1 MTFDMK
7 NIKRIGLVLLVACIP
22 LEAFADAAK
31 IYVKNELDSW
41 AWVTVRGRVSHWYGS
56 GIENL
61 DAWCVD
67 PGAYVKRGPF
77 AASVSSV
84 QVELGSSAGC
94 GHVFKNMNGSLG
106 NRNSNTLQM
115 RLYKKRCGKDYNEWC
130 ILWEFNPVD

>member
-1 MTFDMK
+1 MK
-7 NIKRIGLVLLVACIP
+7 NIVRFCLLLFAACIP
-22 LEAFADAAK
+22 LDAFADAAK

-77 AASVSSV
+77 SARVSSV

-106 NRNSNTLQM
+106 NRNDNVLQM
-115 RLYKKRCGKDYNEWC
+115 RLYKRRCGKDDKEWC
-130 ILWEFNPVD
+130 ILWQFDPVE